1 MADDRTIRVL
11 LLALI
16 IGLVIGTVYSLHS
29 QQIEY
34 ASTASEQIIEG
45 GTLGKF
51 NTSVSEV
58 LGQNGE
64 LLTYIRPPSY
74 GTLDFQAYR
83 AERIRSLRTAAGEAP
98 ERNIEATI
106 TFYPAVRTN
115 ELELYKNKYSLK
127 LIGITGSSSGTLNYS
142 EAPVISV
149 NFELIGE
156 KLNLFSRIH
165 DAKAKGALFDLE
177 NLSR

>member
-1 MADDRTIRVL
+1 M
-11 LLALI
+11 
-16 IGLVIGTVYSLHS
+16 
-29 QQIEY
+29 
-34 ASTASEQIIEG
+34 
-45 GTLGKF
+45 
-51 NTSVSEV
+51 
-58 LGQNGE
+58 
-64 LLTYIRPPSY
+64 
-74 GTLDFQAYR
+74 DFQAYR